1 MCQMSADYRKM
12 RYVRRVTHPYTC
24 QFTKSCAEEGF
35 GISFCRD
42 ANSDDM
48 INIFVEEPG
57 KFENVGVMKGMKVMA
72 INDVPTW
79 GWKPEELACI
89 VKACEHMNCFEQES
103 LTLWIYEPPDAF
115 CGQSLLKSCT
125 IS

>member
-1 MCQMSADYRKM
+1 MSADYRKM

-35 GISFCRD
+35 GISFYRD

-79 GWKPEELACI
+79 GWKPEELAC
-89 VKACEHMNCFEQES
+89 EHMNCFEQES